1 MIQKMSDQGR
11 IKFTE
16 KNETKNIETPKQD
29 SPERD
34 SFEDTANSQK
44 SRKIE
49 NEKVINSIRS
59 ANSILSAGGGTIKND
74 GGPRKY
80 IGSETQNSIWDS
92 SIVEKLSSVK
102 TNKEKTLEEKEHIQK
117 VRKGMRQEA
126 LDELSEALK
135 NIDTRKDASIKE
147 IEGSFSTNYK
157 MPKNNLSIFDTK
169 IFDDMPEKTAG
180 EEMSEKVRKPKDKD
194 DSWKENRGTVKP
206 SDFIN
211 KVFKNLMKSEK

>member
-1 MIQKMSDQGR
+1 MIQKMSDQGK

-16 KNETKNIETPKQD
+16 NKIKDIETPKKD
-29 SPERD
+29 LPKKD
-34 SFEDTANSQK
+34 SFEDTANIQK
-44 SRKIE
+44 SKKIE

-92 SIVEKLSSVK
+92 SIVEKLSSIK

-126 LDELSEALK
+126 LDELAEALQ
-135 NIDTRKDASIKE
+135 NTDTRKDVSVKE
-147 IEGSFSTNYK
+147 IEGTFSTNYK
-157 MPKNNLSIFDTK
+157 TSKNNLSIFDTK

-180 EEMSEKVRKPKDKD
+180 EKMSEEVRKPKEKD
-194 DSWKENRGTVKP
+194 WENKIGTAKV
-206 SDFIN
+206 SNLVN
-211 KVFKNLMKSEK
+211 KVFENLMESKNK